1 MRRSFV
7 RRWRSRRRSR
17 LSSVAKRERVDWQSK
32 FNLDQNPDHD
42 WAGRLGDEQYSIRLN
57 LSDRSRRVVRSDKTV
72 AQVGEVVALSGRLR
86 LKLKPQRRDAVTV
99 TVWTVRS
106 DRREVKR
113 EDEEKRPTPLD
124 AKRGLYR

>member
-17 LSSVAKRERVDWQSK
+17 
-32 FNLDQNPDHD
+32 
-42 WAGRLGDEQYSIRLN
+42 RLGDEQYSIRLN

-124 AKRGLYR
+124 AKRGLICASLPWCGTGRVNRHQSEGNPQQCG